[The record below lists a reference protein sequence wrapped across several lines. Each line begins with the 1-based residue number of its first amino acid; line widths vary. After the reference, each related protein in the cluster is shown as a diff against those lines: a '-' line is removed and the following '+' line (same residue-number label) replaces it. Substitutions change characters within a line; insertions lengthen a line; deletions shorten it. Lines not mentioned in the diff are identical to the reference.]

1 MNRDLNGVRDLAL
14 WIIWRK
20 KQKDSKAR
28 GPDLVESLACSGNR
42 GPVSF
47 EPDEQEEN
55 GSCWG
60 ERGYKARSSEALD
73 VDHCKGVCV
82 LVFYTY
88 RQSLLPGAETSKVLS
103 YYTIL
108 RL

>member
-20 KQKDSKAR
+20 RQKDSMAR
-28 GPDLVESLACSGNR
+28 GPDPLESLAYSGNR

-47 EPDEQEEN
+47 EPDEQEES

-60 ERGYKARSSEALD
+60 ERGYKARSSEALN

-82 LVFYTY
+82 LIFYTY
-88 RQSLLPGAETSKVLS
+88 RQGLLPGAETSKVLS
-103 YYTIL
+103 YYTIV
-108 RL
+108 